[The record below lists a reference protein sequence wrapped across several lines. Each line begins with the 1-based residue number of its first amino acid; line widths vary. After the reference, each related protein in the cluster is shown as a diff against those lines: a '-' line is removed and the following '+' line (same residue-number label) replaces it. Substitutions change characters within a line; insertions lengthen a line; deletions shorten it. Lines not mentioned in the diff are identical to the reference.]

1 MEMLEIPLTIIAWCV
16 AIIIA
21 PLTLATVLGFF
32 VYLFSK
38 KD

>member
-16 AIIIA
+16 AIM
-21 PLTLATVLGFF
+21 LTPITLLTVLGFF

-38 KD
+38 